1 MNMYNEE
8 GEGGDVM
15 SLYFLFFFR
24 SQHCHKKI
32 PKFREI

>member
-15 SLYFLFFFR
+15 SLYFLSSSR
-24 SQHCHKKI
+24 SQRGHKKI
-32 PKFREI
+32 PRFREI